1 MRRVNVCAIKLKSV
15 YASIVEAV
23 KRGEEGHKRLEPARN
38 AFKTKV
44 AVRII
49 LKSFK

>member
-23 KRGEEGHKRLEPARN
+23 ERGEGRCARDW
-38 AFKTKV
+38 KLRETL
-44 AVRII
+44 
-49 LKSFK
+49 LKLKLL

>member
-23 KRGEEGHKRLEPARN
+23 ERGEEVQVGAQEIGNCEKR
-38 AFKTKV
+38 F
-44 AVRII
+44 
-49 LKSFK
+49 

>member
-23 KRGEEGHKRLEPARN
+23 ERGEEGHRDWKLRETL
-38 AFKTKV
+38 
-44 AVRII
+44 
-49 LKSFK
+49 LKLKLL

>member
-15 YASIVEAV
+15 YASIVES
-23 KRGEEGHKRLEPARN
+23 GEPGDGNKRLETARN